1 MTNYIVLQAAGTAV
15 RMVTAQ
21 APEVTGTYDTF
32 RYGELQNFSVCD
44 TSVGDPVFHTDV
56 RGRQAE
62 YIVVV
67 NDITYGNAEFP
78 DEYTFVARWNQWVT
92 E

>member
-1 MTNYIVLQAAGTAV
+1 MKYIVHSFCGTAV

-21 APEVTGTYDTF
+21 APEVTGTYETD

-44 TSVGDPVFHTDV
+44 TSVGDAVFHTDV
-56 RGRQAE
+56 RGRRAE
-62 YIVVV
+62 YTVVV
-67 NDITYGNAEFP
+67 NEIDYGNAEFP
-78 DEYTFVARWNQWVT
+78 DEYTFVARWKRWVM

>member
-1 MTNYIVLQAAGTAV
+1 MQKYIVCSFIGTAV

-32 RYGELQNFSVCD
+32 RYGELQEFTVCD
-44 TSVGDPVFHTDV
+44 TSVGDAVFHTDV
-56 RGRQAE
+56 RGHRAE
-62 YIVVV
+62 YEVAI
-67 NDITYGNAEFP
+67 NDIAYGNAEFP
-78 DEYTFVARWNQWVT
+78 DEYTFVARWKQWVT